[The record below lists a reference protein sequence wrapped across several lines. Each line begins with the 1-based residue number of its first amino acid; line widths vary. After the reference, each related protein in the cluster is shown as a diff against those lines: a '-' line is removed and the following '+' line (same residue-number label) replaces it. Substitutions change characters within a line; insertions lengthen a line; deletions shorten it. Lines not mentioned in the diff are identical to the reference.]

1 MAPGVHVGSSS
12 RSPFSHRKWQL
23 SAAGCCCT
31 ASRFYGTTPTAIDRP
46 DDPPATEVLDGLAYR
61 LPESASPPVASGEQP
76 AQRQAGEQH
85 WRCGAMDSVHVIPH
99 EGTVDEQMLPYHAAA
114 VPPGARREGAPASQS
129 GRRDSGRTTHEPHP
143 ASGRDGAHRAPGR
156 PCTCISPQE
165 AGRLS
170 LDHQRNARHQE
181 FRRPAQDQG

>member
-1 MAPGVHVGSSS
+1 MALGVNVGSSC

-31 ASRFYGTTPTAIDRP
+31 ASRFCGTTPTAIDRP
-46 DDPPATEVLDGLAYR
+46 DDPPATEVLDGPAYR

-76 AQRQAGEQH
+76 AQGQRGEQH
-85 WRCGAMDSVHVIPH
+85 WWCGAMDSVHVIPH
-99 EGTVDEQMLPYHAAA
+99 EGTADEQMLPCHAAVLPRGVRRAGIA
-114 VPPGARREGAPASQS
+114 VRKS
-129 GRRDSGRTTHEPHP
+129 GGGLTTHEPHP
-143 ASGRDGAHRAPGR
+143 ASGRDGAQRAPGR

-181 FRRPAQDQG
+181 FRRPTQDQG